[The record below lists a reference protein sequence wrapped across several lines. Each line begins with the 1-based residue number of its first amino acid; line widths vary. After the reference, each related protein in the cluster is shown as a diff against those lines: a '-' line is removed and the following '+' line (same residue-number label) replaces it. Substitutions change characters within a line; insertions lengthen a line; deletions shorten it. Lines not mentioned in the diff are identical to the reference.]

1 MTRVTLLSMA
11 IGLAAALSL
20 PSPADA
26 DGQRKYQ
33 SKYQSSK
40 YRKGPAVRGYV
51 LRQGGGYSY
60 IAEDVINTYGNNR
73 TRYGSMDVYRN
84 PMLDRQ
90 SQFGPFDNGFFFDS
104 GINARGGDS
113 PYQN

>member
-1 MTRVTLLSMA
+1 MMRVMIMGLA
-11 IGLAAALSL
+11 IGLTAALTM

-26 DGQRKYQ
+26 DGKRQY
-33 SKYQSSK
+33 SSSGK
-40 YRKGPAVRGYV
+40 ASKGPAVRGYV
-51 LRQGGGYSY
+51 VRQGGGYSY
-60 IAEDVINTYGNNR
+60 IAEDVINTYGNSR
-73 TRYGSMDVYRN
+73 TRYGSNNFYRD

-104 GINARGGDS
+104 GITARGGDS

>member
-1 MTRVTLLSMA
+1 MMRATLLGMA
-11 IGLAAALSL
+11 IGLASALTL

-33 SKYQSSK
+33 SSK
-40 YRKGPAVRGYV
+40 YRKAPAVRGYV

-60 IAEDVINTYGNNR
+60 VAEDVINTYGNSR
-73 TRYGSMDVYRN
+73 TRSGNLDVYRD
-84 PMLDRQ
+84 PTLDRQ

-104 GINARGGDS
+104 GINPRGGDS